1 MANYYKQC
9 DCGRYADVVPCYDCL
24 WEENKRLRDT
34 VFYSGDFIGD
44 KKPITQNCPTCEQLA
59 KEVSLLQ
66 KQLKQA
72 RSELRGV
79 KKLNEELEREGYNR

>member
-1 MANYYKQC
+1 MVDKC
-9 DCGRYADVVPCYDCL
+9 VSCGRKMYQNFCFCDI
-24 WEENKRLRDT
+24 ENIEVKIHGT
-34 VFYSGDFIGD
+34 GGVGDFIGD
-44 KKPITQNCPTCEQLA
+44 DVPITQSCPTCEQLA